1 MKQVRIPAVFMR
13 GGTSKGLMIRRQD
26 LPRERAAWDR
36 IFLAGLGSPDPYGR
50 QLDGMG
56 GGISSLSKVCV
67 IGPPTRAD
75 ADVDYTFAQVLIKE
89 ALVDYNAL
97 CGNMSSAV
105 GPFAVDEAMVH
116 VAGERATIR
125 IHNTNTRKIILA
137 HFPLDGGLA
146 AVDGDLVIPGVAGT
160 GAPVRLEFVDPAGAT
175 TGTLLPTGSAAD
187 VVDVP
192 GVGPVRVS
200 MVDASNACVF
210 VRAAELGLAGDEL
223 PAEIEN
229 NTRAMQ
235 ALAAIRLAASVTMG
249 VARNLEE
256 AARKTSVPFVGFV
269 SEPKDARMSSGDEI
283 RAGDVDL
290 TARIISNGQPHRALP
305 LGASMCLAVA
315 ARISGSVVH
324 EVTRVPGRTDEDIRV
339 AMPSGIL
346 RVTAE
351 VRQEGDRWIVE
362 RGGFYRTQ
370 RRLFEGHLLV
380 RAAAVA

>member
-1 MKQVRIPAVFMR
+1 
-13 GGTSKGLMIRRQD
+13 
-26 LPRERAAWDR
+26 
-36 IFLAGLGSPDPYGR
+36 
-50 QLDGMG
+50 
-56 GGISSLSKVCV
+56 
-67 IGPPTRAD
+67 
-75 ADVDYTFAQVLIKE
+75 
-89 ALVDYNAL
+89 
-97 CGNMSSAV
+97 
-105 GPFAVDEAMVH
+105 
-116 VAGERATIR
+116 
-125 IHNTNTRKIILA
+125 
-137 HFPLDGGLA
+137 
-146 AVDGDLVIPGVAGT
+146 
-160 GAPVRLEFVDPAGAT
+160 
-175 TGTLLPTGSAAD
+175 
-187 VVDVP
+187 DVP